1 MAEPFATVDDLEA
14 RWRELDEQEQ
24 ARAAVLI
31 VDASNYIRVLA
42 NDDFSEASEETLEVL
57 KAVTCDIVKRAMLSD
72 IDDGAISSI
81 QQTAGSYSESLNYAN
96 PTGDIYLTSL
106 EKKLL
111 GINSQTISFSVP
123 EIGGDY

>member
-1 MAEPFATVDDLEA
+1 MAEPFAIVNDLEA

-24 ARAAVLI
+24 ARAAVLL

-72 IDDGAISSI
+72 INDGAISSI

-111 GINSQTISFSVP
+111 GISSQTISFSVP